1 MGCIRDPAKK
11 YPGSDLE
18 VKKAPDS
25 GSATINKTR
34 AISLNKIKKT
44 GAGYLSYSILEQQ
57 QRTNGPRS
65 ILKNKKTY

>member
-1 MGCIRDPAKK
+1 LHPAKK

-25 GSATINKTR
+25 GSATINKTQ
-34 AISLNKIKKT
+34 AISLNKIKKQNKKT
-44 GAGYLSYSILEQQ
+44 GAGYLSYSILQ